1 MQATHEYHKLLQYIL
16 DNGKKKND
24 RTSTG
29 TTSIFDYKIKFDM
42 SQGFPLITTKR
53 LHTKSIIHELLWFLK
68 GSTNTKY
75 LNENGVTI
83 WDEWADSKGDLGRIY
98 GAQWVNWGGIKE
110 TPRIGWLH
118 KREDVWCV
126 KWSDLHSFGE
136 GTHWSYTDI
145 SSFNQSKYND
155 SDEGRKVTFTTTTI
169 GHDPESFTPNIVAT
183 VNDNPT
189 IKYRDGINQIQ
200 NAIDKLNNNPDSRRI
215 MVVAYNVGEIEQM
228 ALPPCHWAFELYT
241 EELTDSERFELFK
254 NDSTVKVPDRR
265 LHLKWHQRSVDTFLG
280 LPFNIASYAL
290 LLHMFAQQ
298 TNMVPGTL
306 VGDLTNVH
314 IYDNH
319 MEYVKKQL
327 DRPYYKYNAPKLTM
341 NKVDSIFDYTFNDI
355 GIRDYEY
362 FPNWRN
368 VPIAV

>member
-1 MQATHEYHKLLQYIL
+1 MQATHEYHKLLDNIL
-16 DNGKKKND
+16 KYGKKKTD
-24 RTSTG
+24 RTGTG

-42 SQGFPLITTKR
+42 AQGFPLITTKR

-75 LNENGVTI
+75 LKENGVTI
-83 WDEWADSKGDLGRIY
+83 WDEWADKNGDLGPIY
-98 GAQWVNWGGIKE
+98 GKQWRRWVTSGFNKQSILDKE
-110 TPRIGWLH
+110 SGNFVI
-118 KREDVWCV
+118 DQ
-126 KWSDLHSFGE
+126 
-136 GTHWSYTDI
+136 I
-145 SSFNQSKYND
+145 S
-155 SDEGRKVTFTTTTI
+155 
-169 GHDPESFTPNIVAT
+169 NI
-183 VNDNPT
+183 
-189 IKYRDGINQIQ
+189 INEL
-200 NAIDKLNNNPDSRRI
+200 KENPDSRRL
-215 MVVAYNVGEIEQM
+215 MVSAWNVGELDQM

-241 EELTDSERFELFK
+241 EELTLKERTEIYRDRQPGNNMKSEVDNWDYEHKFFDNQNIPK
-254 NDSTVKVPDRR
+254 RR

-327 DRPYYKYNAPKLTM
+327 ARPYQKHNAPTLTL
-341 NKVDSIFDYTFNDI
+341 NNELTIEDRIIIAKKSDKFELLDCISSDTCDIKGISKTNDI
-355 GIRDYEY
+355 FNYKFSDVIIENYEY
-362 FPNWRN
+362 FPNWKN
-368 VPIAV
+368 IPISV

>member
-16 DNGKKKND
+16 DNGKKKTD
-24 RTSTG
+24 RTGTG

-53 LHTKSIIHELLWFLK
+53 LHLRSIIHELLWFLK

-75 LNENGVTI
+75 LKENGVTI
-83 WDEWADSKGDLGRIY
+83 WDEWAKDGELGPIY
-98 GAQWVNWGGIKE
+98 GKQWVSWTKKKMY
-110 TPRIGWLH
+110 L
-118 KREDVWCV
+118 
-126 KWSDLHSFGE
+126 S
-136 GTHWSYTDI
+136 TDGSHEKI
-145 SSFNQSKYND
+145 Y
-155 SDEGRKVTFTTTTI
+155 DEA
-169 GHDPESFTPNIVAT
+169 DQT
-183 VNDNPT
+183 VV
-189 IKYRDGINQIQ
+189 NQIAC
-200 NAIDKLNNNPDSRRI
+200 AIDALKNNPDSRRI
-215 MVVAYNVGEIEQM
+215 MVSAWNVGEIDQM

-241 EELTDSERFELFK
+241 EELTHNERCKLAGGTAEPKYEAIREMQSKTLDERNIPK
-254 NDSTVKVPDRR
+254 RR

-298 TNMVPGTL
+298 TNMVPGQL

-327 DRPYYKYNAPKLTM
+327 DRPYYKYNAPTLSLNGHDTDGK
-341 NKVDSIFDYTFNDI
+341 
-355 GIRDYEY
+355 EY
-362 FPNWRN
+362 FPKGIFHYEYDDFDIQNYECFPNWKN
-368 VPIAV
+368 VPIAI